1 MEKSLKEYFVFRQL
15 PRSGSIESD
24 TSEKLVKS
32 TKEIPTIVSPRN
44 MASKKDFNSQ
54 ERLIQSRSATD
65 IASAVAAPKEDKPS
79 RRLITS
85 PPPIAPKPG
94 KVTSPQNTLDQEWGD
109 LERNLTDTRRSID
122 AKFYKSLAN
131 SQSPF
136 FSRPSRVPGL
146 LSPEE
151 SGDADDVLTSANIIG
166 TTNTT
171 TTLTTTTN
179 ATSGETKN
187 MPLLFTRRGS
197 DLQYPVVNERLN
209 IKLSKDSIKFSRIG
223 SPTNTSPGFVSPTS
237 PTFKGFSRI
246 ISSEN
251 TKEIKSPIKSIHP
264 PFLNHLNSNGS
275 KKSQLTKESDSQR
288 NQSQEKTRKVDNSM
302 QKNMDQVKD
311 TERGKDSENLSDSSM
326 HSRTRS
332 QEGFT
337 SEKDSDSTKKGS
349 IVKTKVRDAKEI
361 INERIR
367 HSPQINRRNNFTK
380 SSSLDTVPKAIIKT
394 GVSVAARKQLFGGES
409 EPPRSSSPS
418 RSPRV
423 SIPAS
428 VPRKGSDPIPR
439 IRRDQSQTASN
450 DDGRASAPIF
460 TSKQVHSSQLK
471 YDDEPGKSLDNIVR
485 LDASL
490 CETFAKIESAF
501 GFKPTTITNPGVT
514 LREDK
519 PRKKRKPKRRSRN
532 FEPPSSDSSDEY
544 IKTGRNSVRNSR
556 SPFAL
561 EEFNRAPK
569 SEAEESL
576 EAAISDFQLSLK
588 SMPRESSHSR
598 QVSNDTTTYSSMKSS
613 PDEPKVFP
621 FSSISTNIHNHIYND
636 GNPPKVPERTSSPQ
650 ILDDFRKL
658 RLMKS
663 ESEGLSDRS
672 HKSKIDNKR
681 LCSEGHS
688 LQKENNGIESPNSRA
703 NASLTSLR
711 PWAPPLR
718 KLDSSENI
726 LRNVKEAQSNGKP
739 PNLDLAKDFS
749 LSKEDVFIKEDRHE
763 VARSDDQL
771 SPLPDISNSSVNP
784 GIHSLPNRGAK
795 RRGTVNCDQMS
806 KTNSGKENMSFT
818 SVLIFVFFFLTL

>member
-1 MEKSLKEYFVFRQL
+1 M
-15 PRSGSIESD
+15 
-24 TSEKLVKS
+24 
-32 TKEIPTIVSPRN
+32 TKQIPTIVSPRN
-44 MASKKDFNSQ
+44 IASIKDFNSQ
-54 ERLIQSRSATD
+54 ERIIQSRSATD
-65 IASAVAAPKEDKPS
+65 IASAVAAPKEGKSS

-151 SGDADDVLTSANIIG
+151 SGDADDVLTCANIVG

-171 TTLTTTTN
+171 TTVTTTTN

-187 MPLLFTRRGS
+187 MALLFTKCGN
-197 DLQYPVVNERLN
+197 DLQYPIVNERLN
-209 IKLSKDSIKFSRIG
+209 IKLSKDSIKFSKIG
-223 SPTNTSPGFVSPTS
+223 SPTSTSPGFVSPTS
-237 PTFKGFSRI
+237 PTFKGFPRL

-264 PFLNHLNSNGS
+264 PFLNHLNSNDF

-288 NQSQEKTRKVDNSM
+288 NQAQEKTRTVDSSM
-302 QKNMDQVKD
+302 HKNMDQVKD
-311 TERGKDSENLSDSSM
+311 TDRGKDSENLSDSSM

-367 HSPQINRRNNFTK
+367 HSPQMNRRNNFTK

-394 GVSVAARKQLFGGES
+394 GVSVAARKQLFGGEN

-418 RSPRV
+418 QPPKV
-423 SIPAS
+423 NIPAS
-428 VPRKGSDPIPR
+428 VPRKGSDPISR
-439 IRRDQSQTASN
+439 IREDQSQIASH
-450 DDGRASAPIF
+450 DDGRTSAPMF
-460 TSKQVHSSQLK
+460 TSRQIHSSQLR
-471 YDDEPGKSLDNIVR
+471 DDEPGKSPDNIVK

-501 GFKPTTITNPGVT
+501 GFKPTTMTNPSVT
-514 LREDK
+514 LREDR
-519 PRKKRKPKRRSRN
+519 PRKKRKQKRRSRN

-588 SMPRESSHSR
+588 SMPRENSHSR

-650 ILDDFRKL
+650 ILDDFKKF

-672 HKSKIDNKR
+672 RKSKTDTKR

-688 LQKENNGIESPNSRA
+688 LQKENHGIESPNSRA

-726 LRNVKEAQSNGKP
+726 LKNVKEAQWNGKP

-784 GIHSLPNRGAK
+784 GMHSLPNRGAK
-795 RRGTVNCDQMS
+795 RRGTVNSDQMS
-806 KTNSGKENMSFT
+806 KTNSGKENMSSTAALFC
-818 SVLIFVFFFLTL
+818 FFFLLW

>member
-1 MEKSLKEYFVFRQL
+1 
-15 PRSGSIESD
+15 
-24 TSEKLVKS
+24 
-32 TKEIPTIVSPRN
+32 
-44 MASKKDFNSQ
+44 MASNKDFNSQ

-65 IASAVAAPKEDKPS
+65 IASAIAAPKEDKPS

-85 PPPIAPKPG
+85 PPPVAPKPG
-94 KVTSPQNTLDQEWGD
+94 KITSPQNTLDQEWGD
-109 LERNLTDTRRSID
+109 LERNLTDARRSID

-151 SGDADDVLTSANIIG
+151 SGDADDVLTCANIVG

-171 TTLTTTTN
+171 TTVTTTTN

-197 DLQYPVVNERLN
+197 DLQYPIVNERLN
-209 IKLSKDSIKFSRIG
+209 IKLSKDSIKFSKIG
-223 SPTNTSPGFVSPTS
+223 SPTSTSPGFVSPTS
-237 PTFKGFSRI
+237 PTFKGFPRTV
-246 ISSEN
+246 SSEN

-264 PFLNHLNSNGS
+264 PFLNHLNSNDS
-275 KKSQLTKESDSQR
+275 KKSQLTMENDSQR
-288 NQSQEKTRKVDNSM
+288 NQTQEKTRKVDNSM
-302 QKNMDQVKD
+302 HKNMDHVKD
-311 TERGKDSENLSDSSM
+311 TERVKDSENLSDSSV

-367 HSPQINRRNNFTK
+367 HSPQTNRRNNFAK

-394 GVSVAARKQLFGGES
+394 GVSVAARKQLFGGEN
-409 EPPRSSSPS
+409 EPPRSSSP
-418 RSPRV
+418 RSPKGL
-423 SIPAS
+423 PAS
-428 VPRKGSDPIPR
+428 VPRKGSDPIPQ
-439 IRRDQSQTASN
+439 IRKDPSQIASH
-450 DDGRASAPIF
+450 DDGRASAPMF
-460 TSKQVHSSQLK
+460 TSRQIHSSQLK
-471 YDDEPGKSLDNIVR
+471 DDESGKSPDNIVK

-519 PRKKRKPKRRSRN
+519 PRKKRKQKRRSRN

-544 IKTGRNSVRNSR
+544 IKIGRNSVRNSR
-556 SPFAL
+556 SPFEL

-588 SMPRESSHSR
+588 SMPRETSHSR
-598 QVSNDTTTYSSMKSS
+598 QVSNDTTTYSSIKSS

-621 FSSISTNIHNHIYND
+621 FRSISTNIHNHIYND

-650 ILDDFRKL
+650 ILDDFKKL

-672 HKSKIDNKR
+672 HKSKTDNKR

-688 LQKENNGIESPNSRA
+688 LQKENHRIESPNSRA

-711 PWAPPLR
+711 PWVPPLR

-726 LRNVKEAQSNGKP
+726 LKNVKEAQSNGKP

-771 SPLPDISNSSVNP
+771 SPLPDISNSLVNP

-795 RRGTVNCDQMS
+795 RRGTVNSDQMS
-806 KTNSGKENMSFT
+806 KANSGKENMSFT
-818 SVLIFVFFFLTL
+818 